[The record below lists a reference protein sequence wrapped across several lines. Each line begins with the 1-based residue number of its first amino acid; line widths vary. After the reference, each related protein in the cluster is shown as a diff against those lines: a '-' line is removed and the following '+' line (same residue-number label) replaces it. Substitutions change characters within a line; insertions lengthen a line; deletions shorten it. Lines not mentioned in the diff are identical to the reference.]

1 MPLTRQWVW
10 HLVKLADS
18 SASPHKLRHSCATHM
33 VEHGADLR
41 SVQLMLGHADIST
54 TQVYTHLA
62 LGRLKAVHRQHHP
75 RATARPRMWSS
86 FRPIRLES
94 SVPHLFA
101 PFSET
106 EGDDEASRRP
116 IPVTRVRN
124 RHDSRGRR
132 IDCTRTR
139 RTRLGYLRVL
149 ANERAASAHTLRAYE
164 RELASF
170 AAFIMER
177 YGKEQTPDR
186 IEHTHIRAYLGTLF
200 DRGLSKASAARA
212 LAAIRSWFKWL
223 ARTGRVEQNVASLV
237 ATPRLPKHLPRVPSI
252 EQMNRVVDNVGDD
265 AASWPARDKAI
276 LELLYGCGIR
286 NAELTGLDLKDIY
299 WAQEVILVR
308 GKGKK
313 QRYVPLGDAAAQA
326 LRAYLAERSARLAAS
341 SPGKSTATTPALFVN
356 LQLRGLDKP
365 GGEAR
370 LTTRS
375 VGRIVK
381 RVAILRGLPSDVHP
395 HTLRHAFGTHLLEE
409 GADLRA
415 IQELLGHERLSTTQ
429 RYTQLTTSQLTQV
442 YDRTHPRAK

>member
-1 MPLTRQWVW
+1 M
-10 HLVKLADS
+10 
-18 SASPHKLRHSCATHM
+18 
-33 VEHGADLR
+33 
-41 SVQLMLGHADIST
+41 
-54 TQVYTHLA
+54 
-62 LGRLKAVHRQHHP
+62 
-75 RATARPRMWSS
+75 
-86 FRPIRLES
+86 
-94 SVPHLFA
+94 
-101 PFSET
+101 
-106 EGDDEASRRP
+106 
-116 IPVTRVRN
+116 
-124 RHDSRGRR
+124 
-132 IDCTRTR
+132 
-139 RTRLGYLRVL
+139 
-149 ANERAASAHTLRAYE
+149 
-164 RELASF
+164 
-170 AAFIMER
+170 
-177 YGKEQTPDR
+177 
-186 IEHTHIRAYLGTLF
+186 
-200 DRGLSKASAARA
+200 
-212 LAAIRSWFKWL
+212 
-223 ARTGRVEQNVASLV
+223 
-237 ATPRLPKHLPRVPSI
+237 PSI
-252 EQMNRVVDNVGDD
+252 EQMNRVVDNVAAD

-341 SPGKSTATTPALFVN
+341 RPEKTHRPTPALFVN
-356 LQLRGLDKP
+356 LHLRGLNKP

-429 RYTQLTTSQLTQV
+429 RYTQLTTAQLTQV